1 MLGRTV
7 LTNNSIMPTR
17 VTADGSPKYK
27 AGGITIDWSTVA
39 ALGSDTTDPD
49 GSLIRSGQ
57 KRLRYG
63 QVVCKM
69 SAAAANTQQT
79 LTGTATSGNFTL
91 TLTRPDTNQPVTT
104 ANIAFNASAA
114 TVLAAIQAVLGP
126 GQIVSSSGGALGT
139 AAVTLVFGTFFPIV
153 TVNSGTLAGGTVTPA
168 VTVVGTTGGYY
179 GPYDPAATDGRQT
192 LLRGDCF
199 VLDETV
205 LQYDT
210 ATAALGAAT
219 DQTGG
224 AIEGGDVYLA
234 RIIQSGTAA
243 HTLALGPTRAELD
256 AAFPRF
262 SYVGD

>member
-1 MLGRTV
+1 MIGRTV
-7 LTNNSIMPTR
+7 LTQNSVMPTR
-17 VTADGSPKYK
+17 VSADGSPKFK
-27 AGGITIDWSTVA
+27 AGGITIDWGTVA
-39 ALGSDTTDPD
+39 ALGSDTTFTD

-57 KRLRYG
+57 KVLRYG

-79 LTGTATSGNFTL
+79 LTGTATSGLFTL

-104 ANIAFNASAA
+104 GTIAFNASAA
-114 TVLAAIQAVLGP
+114 TVLAAIQAVLAP
-126 GQIVSSSGGALGT
+126 GQAVSSSGGALGT
-139 AAVTLVFGTFFPIV
+139 AAVTVVFGTFFPLM
-153 TVNSGTLAGGTVTPA
+153 TVNAGTLAGGTVTPA

-192 LLRGDCF
+192 LLKGDCF

-210 ATAALGAAT
+210 ATAALGGAT

-224 AIEGGDVYLA
+224 AIEGGDIYLA
-234 RIIQSGTAA
+234 RVIQSGTATA
-243 HTLALGPTRAELD
+243 SLALGPTLANFNT
-256 AAFPRF
+256 AFPRF
-262 SYVGD
+262 SLVSD